1 MLDNIAN
8 STDNGYEWID
18 VTAPTE
24 EEFAELAIKYNLH
37 PALINDCLQPDH
49 LPKFE
54 RMEKYAFIIF
64 RIYTE
69 NDLPEADS
77 IQELTNKIAIFISDQ
92 FILTIHRKK
101 QTLFDNVIDSLKEK
115 SCSST
120 KELLNILISS
130 CLNTYEPPLQKLSKS
145 IDYYEE
151 LVFLRPKKAPLLKG
165 LYYLKRKTD
174 LLKQMLILSFDI
186 IDNVD
191 GKGDGTVET
200 RDTRDHYVKLQNMFA
215 SQSDNIHQLLNV
227 YFSASSQRTNET
239 MRILTIFSVFFMP
252 LTFIVGIYG
261 MNFNF
266 MPELKW
272 KLGYPMVMV
281 LMVVVTFVIYIWF
294 KKKKWL

>member
-24 EEFAELAIKYNLH
+24 EEFAQLTIKYNLH

-101 QTLFDNVIDSLKEK
+101 QTLFDKVIDSLKEK

-165 LYYLKRKTD
+165 LYYL
-174 LLKQMLILSFDI
+174 
-186 IDNVD
+186 
-191 GKGDGTVET
+191 
-200 RDTRDHYVKLQNMFA
+200 
-215 SQSDNIHQLLNV
+215 
-227 YFSASSQRTNET
+227 NE
-239 MRILTIFSVFFMP
+239 RLTC
-252 LTFIVGIYG
+252 
-261 MNFNF
+261 
-266 MPELKW
+266 
-272 KLGYPMVMV
+272 
-281 LMVVVTFVIYIWF
+281 
-294 KKKKWL
+294 